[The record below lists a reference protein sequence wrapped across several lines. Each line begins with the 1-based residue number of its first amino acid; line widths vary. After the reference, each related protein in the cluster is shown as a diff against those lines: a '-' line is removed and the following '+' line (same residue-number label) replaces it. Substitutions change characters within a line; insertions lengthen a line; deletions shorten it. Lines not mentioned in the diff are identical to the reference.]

1 MVKYIDK
8 AGIPIVH
15 ICTVT
20 PISLSVGANR
30 VVPGISIPYPA
41 GNPGLPAEEEFMVRK
56 AIIGTALKA
65 LATDIEDQTLF
76 PLSG

>member
-1 MVKYIDK
+1 MKHIDA

-30 VVPGISIPYPA
+30 VVPGGSVAHPVGRPD
-41 GNPGLPAEEEFMVRK
+41 LPAEDEKKYRRNMLE
-56 AIIGTALKA
+56 TALKA
-65 LATDIEDQTLF
+65 LETDISEQTVF
-76 PLSG
+76 PVE